1 MRTQL
6 DHQSLDLAVAAEAAP
21 EAEVVEGHAVPQLKD
36 ICRNS
41 VPPTQNQQQKLRVCE
56 ICAAFLSLYDND
68 RRLADHFGGRLHM
81 GFIKVRE
88 RLEELQAQ

>member
-1 MRTQL
+1 MAMLTHVEELKNDKRK
-6 DHQSLDLAVAAEAAP
+6 AE
-21 EAEVVEGHAVPQLKD
+21 D
-36 ICRNS
+36 IYRNS
-41 VPPTQNQQQKLRVCE
+41 VPATQNQQQKLRVCE

-88 RLEELQAQ
+88 RLEELDVSRF